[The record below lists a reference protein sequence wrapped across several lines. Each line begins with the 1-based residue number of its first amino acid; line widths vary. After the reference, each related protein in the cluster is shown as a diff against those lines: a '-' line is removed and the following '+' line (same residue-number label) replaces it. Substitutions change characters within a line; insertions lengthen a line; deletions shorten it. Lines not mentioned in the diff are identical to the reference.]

1 MKRSGAAAAAVL
13 VFAALSLLTSGS
25 GHARDRAAWMPPFDV
40 LMRQFETIAFRSE
53 FGGAHRRGRLIKW
66 TGPITVRLSGAN
78 AGRYAPEVSA
88 QLDQLARLSG
98 LSIRLASGS
107 GLLQEANMVIHF
119 VSRRQAVDRGVDRDA
134 ACTTTVYDRE
144 FAITRVEITIMAH
157 IPELRRHCIAEE
169 ATQALS
175 LSNDSDLVKSSIFN
189 DWSRQQTLAP
199 WDALMVRVLYDP
211 RLRAGMAQAAAMPL
225 IGEIMGGLLRQR
237 RADQTR
243 RR

>member
-1 MKRSGAAAAAVL
+1 MKRSGASAAVVL
-13 VFAALSLLTSGS
+13 VIAALSFLTSGS
-25 GHARDRAAWMPPFDV
+25 SLARDRAAWMPPFDV

-66 TGPITVRLSGAN
+66 TGPITVRLSGAD
-78 AGRYAPEVSA
+78 AERYAPEVSA
-88 QLDQLARLSG
+88 QLEQLARLSG
-98 LSIRLASGS
+98 LSIRLVGGS
-107 GLLQEANMVIHF
+107 GLLQDANMVIHF
-119 VSRRQAVDRGVDRDA
+119 VAGPQGVGRGIDRDA

-144 FAITRVEITIMAH
+144 FAITRVEITITAH

-169 ATQALS
+169 ATQALG
-175 LSNDSDLVKSSIFN
+175 LSNDSKLVKSSIFN

-237 RADQTR
+237 RVRQAQQR
-243 RR
+243 